1 MVRRIVSMPATFRP
15 ILRAGLLALL
25 VLLLIAGGRLTYG
38 LGRGMVENR
47 LRDRAE
53 ESVRMR
59 ALALQG
65 MLSTQRAVTTILAR
79 DDTIRRALLDPDYLP
94 AASQKLEEL
103 RAETGAA
110 SIYLIARGGLAIAA
124 SNWRNEESFIGVDY
138 TFRGYFQQ
146 ALAYGEGYEF
156 TTGHTTRRAGLH
168 LSTAVYGS
176 DAGMG
181 SVSGGPVLGVIVAK
195 IEFDDLARAW
205 AQSRDLTWVSGAGRK
220 MLIVS
225 NPALADM
232 GDVAHGITASVPIQG
247 LQDWVMHVRLQE
259 IASRQAAWLALA
271 GYLWLCSLAALALW
285 AWRAHLARAAR
296 RLAQAARYSA
306 ELEAAVS
313 QRTAELQGEVIER
326 QEAEA
331 RLEDLRRDLQQA
343 SRLSTLGQITSGV
356 AHEVNQPLSV
366 IRLLAENAGT
376 PARAPS
382 PDLAR
387 DLSMILRMGARI
399 GQITDNLRRF
409 ARKTSAAPGP
419 VALKQ
424 AIENSQLLTSSLPQ
438 ARHVTLQVAEIDPG
452 LMVLAEPVPLE
463 QILVNLIHNAY
474 DAVPQDGS
482 GRIDL
487 RVQVTE
493 DRVEVTLTDNGPGI
507 PPDLMARLFEP
518 FVTSKGQGLG
528 LGLVISREIARR
540 FGGDLTLDG
549 GPPAI
554 ARLEL
559 VKA

>member
-1 MVRRIVSMPATFRP
+1 MRANLRP
-15 ILRAGLLALL
+15 LIRAGLLALL
-25 VLLLIAGGRLTYG
+25 VLLLVAGGRLAFD
-38 LGRGMVENR
+38 LGRGWAETR
-47 LRDRAE
+47 LRARAE

-79 DDTIRRALLDPDYLP
+79 DDTIRRALLDPGYLP

-103 RAETGAA
+103 RAATGAA
-110 SIYLIARGGLAIAA
+110 SIYLIGRGGLAIAA

-138 TFRGYFQQ
+138 TFRRYFQQ
-146 ALAYGEGYEF
+146 ALTRGEGYEF

-168 LSTAVYGS
+168 LSAAVHAS
-176 DAGMG
+176 DAAT
-181 SVSGGPVLGVIVAK
+181 GPVLGVIVAK

-205 AQSRDLTWVSGAGRK
+205 AQSGDLTWVSGAGRR

-225 NPALADM
+225 NPALADP
-232 GDVAHGITASVPIQG
+232 GAVARGISASVPISG
-247 LQDWVMHVRLQE
+247 LDDWVLHVRLPD
-259 IASRQAAWLALA
+259 AAGRQSAYLALA

-285 AWRAHLARAAR
+285 AWRAHQARADR
-296 RLAQAARYSA
+296 RLAQAARHHA
-306 ELEAAVS
+306 ELEAAVR

-356 AHEVNQPLSV
+356 AHEVSQPLSV
-366 IRLLAENAGT
+366 IRLLAENAAT

-382 PDLAR
+382 PELAR
-387 DLSMILRMGARI
+387 DLSMILRMAARI

-409 ARKTSAAPGP
+409 ARKTGAAPGP

-424 AIENSQLLTSSLPQ
+424 AIENSLLLTSSLPQ
-438 ARHVTLQVAEIDPG
+438 ARQVTVQLAEIDPA

-474 DAVPQDGS
+474 DAVPRDGS

-487 RVQVTE
+487 RVLLR
-493 DRVEVTLTDNGPGI
+493 DGRVEVTLTDNGPGI
-507 PPDLMARLFEP
+507 APDLRRRLFEP
-518 FVTSKGQGLG
+518 FVTSKDQGLG

-540 FGGDLTLDG
+540 FGGDLVLEG
-549 GPPAI
+549 GPPTT

-559 VKA
+559 VQA